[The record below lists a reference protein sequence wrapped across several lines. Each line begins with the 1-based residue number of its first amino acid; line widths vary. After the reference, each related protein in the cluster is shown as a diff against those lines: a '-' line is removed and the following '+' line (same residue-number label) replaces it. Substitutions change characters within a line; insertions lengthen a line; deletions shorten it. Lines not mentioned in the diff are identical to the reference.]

1 MPTTMV
7 RATRNEPLS
16 LPRWVRWLAGAIAIG
31 YAVLALSAVVSGPR
45 FVSQVTFVNAS
56 PYALNVQVAG
66 ANRDGWML
74 LGTVAPK
81 TGSTVAQV
89 VDQGDDTWVFRVQ
102 AQGIDVGDIAL
113 SRSDLVASG
122 WRVTIPPALI
132 ARLEA
137 QQVPAATTAG

>member
-16 LPRWVRWLAGAIAIG
+16 LPRWVRWLAGAIATG

-45 FVSQVTFVNAS
+45 LVSQVTFVNAS

-89 VDQGDDTWVFRVQ
+89 VDQGATWVFRVQ
-102 AQGIDVGDIAL
+102 AQGIDVSDIAL
-113 SRSDLVASG
+113 SRSELVASG
-122 WRVTIPPALI
+122 WRVTIPPAVI